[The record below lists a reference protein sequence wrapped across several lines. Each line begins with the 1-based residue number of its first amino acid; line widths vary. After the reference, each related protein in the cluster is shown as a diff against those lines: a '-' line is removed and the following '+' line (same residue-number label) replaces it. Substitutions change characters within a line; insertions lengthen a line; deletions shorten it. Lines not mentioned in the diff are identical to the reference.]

1 MTSLR
6 DVSVGAVWRRADFHL
21 HTPGV
26 RQFSVDESLLL
37 SDGGRPKLIDQY
49 ISALATAGIELGAV
63 TDYQGVRKE
72 WFEPL
77 CEGAKERGI
86 VLLPGAE
93 LDLEVGKGLHL
104 LIVFD
109 PKTSPDSINKAIA
122 HIDKGGGDLFTDRS
136 LEHRSIRL
144 RGSLEAALRE
154 LRNQLPCVVIAAHAN
169 EAKGLFKA
177 IKVGE
182 AGELIREGLIDAIDK
197 CDDAKMLLQSTSP
210 KNTHIE
216 SLACIVGS
224 DPKALADIGT
234 KKLDGKV
241 RATWIKLS
249 GIDVGGLRLAMHDP
263 DVRVLRRPP
272 APIRHD
278 RIVSMEVSGGF
289 LNDIRIRFS
298 DDLTTLIGGRGAG
311 KSAILETLRYAL
323 DIDPYSDHTERLSL
337 VERALGSGGQVR
349 VVAERPGSSGS
360 QQIEIKRIRGQRPR
374 IVDLG
379 TGETLAIAPSD
390 VFGQGRIP
398 TILLQRE
405 IAAVSRS
412 DEFRRRLLDDLVGDD
427 ARRADSEVRRLLVE
441 LEDNTR
447 AISAVADAV
456 SKAEA
461 AGQRL
466 ATIESEIA
474 YFNQQGVANK
484 LSKHSALAAD
494 GARVEAASADIGGA
508 LEMQAEFA
516 DEVRDAVTTAWST
529 LGAAQSEQSGPLRE
543 LAEHTSRARVV
554 IDSALAAIGSELGAL
569 STAIVAV
576 EKGWPDKIA
585 AVASELRRIELE
597 MGVDR
602 IDSQHY
608 LDAVAER
615 TSLRPIA
622 ESSRRAMK
630 RLAELEEQREK
641 LRRDLQDVRRAAF
654 ETRARA
660 ARKVNK
666 TLSGKLKL
674 DVTYLGDVSRFGEE
688 LAALLRG
695 SGIGKDAIEQM
706 TSTDSVDG
714 LELTQAIALGSGELA
729 RRFGL
734 TPATS
739 DRLVKWAADH
749 PDRVSRLEG
758 LAPSD
763 QVSMALIVDHRPR
776 DLSELSGG
784 QRATALLLL
793 LFAQGD
799 RVLVLDQPEDDL
811 DNRFVFNDV
820 VELLRDEK
828 GTRDPSRRRQIIVA
842 THNANIPVNG
852 DAELVVSLADNSGN
866 SEVVRRGSIDDA
878 PIRDEIRAVLEGGEE
893 AFRRRAEKYGTLE

>member
-1 MTSLR
+1 MTSIP
-6 DVSVGAVWRRADFHL
+6 DVSIGAVWRQADLHL

-26 RQFSVDESLLL
+26 RQFSVDEALLL
-37 SDGGRPKLIDQY
+37 TPEGRSTLIAEY
-49 ISALATAGIELGAV
+49 VTALATAGIELGAV

-77 CEGAKERGI
+77 RDAAGQRGI

-104 LIVFD
+104 LAVFD
-109 PKTSPDSINKAIA
+109 PTASPDSINKAIA
-122 HIDKGGGDLFTDRS
+122 HIDKSNSELFTDRS
-136 LEHRSIRL
+136 VDHRSIRL
-144 RGSLEAALRE
+144 RGSLEEALRE

-177 IKVGE
+177 IKVRE
-182 AGELIREGLIDAIDK
+182 AAELMREGLIDAIDK
-197 CDDAKMLLQSTSP
+197 CDEAKTLLKTADCHGP
-210 KNTHIE
+210 HIE

-224 DPKALADIGT
+224 DPKSLADIGT
-234 KKLDGKV
+234 KQLNGKL

-249 GIDVGGLRLAMHDP
+249 AIDVGGLRLALHDP

-272 APIRHD
+272 AAIRHD

-289 LNDIRIRFS
+289 LNDIQIRFS

-323 DIDPYSDHTERLSL
+323 DIDPYSDQTERLSL
-337 VERALGSGGQVR
+337 VERALGSGGQIR
-349 VVAERPGSSGS
+349 VLAERPGSSGS
-360 QQIEIKRIRGQRPR
+360 QQIEIRRIRGQRPR
-374 IVDLG
+374 VVDLG
-379 TGETLAIAPSD
+379 TGDTLAIAPSD
-390 VFGQGRIP
+390 VFGQGSIP

-427 ARRADSEVRRLLVE
+427 ARRADTEVRRLSGE
-441 LEDNTR
+441 LADNTR
-447 AISAVADAV
+447 AISAAADAV
-456 SKAEA
+456 DKADA
-461 AGQRL
+461 AAQRL

-474 YFNQQGVANK
+474 YFNQQGVADK
-484 LSKHSALAAD
+484 LSRHSKLAAD
-494 GARVEAASADIGGA
+494 GARVEGASADISSA
-508 LEMQAEFA
+508 LDLHAEFA
-516 DEVRDAVTTAWST
+516 DELRDAVTRAGSA
-529 LGAAQSEQSGPLRE
+529 LGATQSEQSPALRE
-543 LAEHTSRARVV
+543 LASHASRARVA
-554 IDSALAAIGSELGAL
+554 IDSALDAIGSELGAL
-569 STAIVAV
+569 STAIDAV
-576 EKGWPDKIA
+576 GRAWPDKIA
-585 AVASELRRIELE
+585 AVASELRRIEQE

-615 TSLRPIA
+615 TGLRPLA
-622 ESSRRAMK
+622 ESGRRATK
-630 RLAELEEQREK
+630 RHTELEEQRAK
-641 LRRDLQDVRRAAF
+641 LRRELQDARRAAF
-654 ETRARA
+654 EIRARA
-660 ARKVNK
+660 ARRVNK

-674 DVTYLGDVSRFGEE
+674 DVTYLGDAGRFGEE

-695 SGIGKDAIEQM
+695 SGIGKDTIEQIL
-706 TSTDSVDG
+706 SNDSVDG
-714 LELTQAIALGSGELA
+714 VELTDAIALGSGELA

-734 TPATS
+734 TPAMC
-739 DRLVKWAADH
+739 DRLAKWAADH

-763 QVSMALIVDHRPR
+763 RVSIALIVDHRPR

-799 RVLVLDQPEDDL
+799 RVLILDQPEDDL
-811 DNRFVFNDV
+811 DNRFVFDDV
-820 VELLRDEK
+820 VELLRAEK
-828 GTRDPSRRRQIIVA
+828 GTRDPKRRRQIIVA

-852 DAELVVSLADNSGN
+852 DAELVLSLADNSGN
-866 SEVVRRGSIDDA
+866 CEVVGRGSIDDA

-893 AFRRRAEKYGTLE
+893 AFRRRAEKYGTFE